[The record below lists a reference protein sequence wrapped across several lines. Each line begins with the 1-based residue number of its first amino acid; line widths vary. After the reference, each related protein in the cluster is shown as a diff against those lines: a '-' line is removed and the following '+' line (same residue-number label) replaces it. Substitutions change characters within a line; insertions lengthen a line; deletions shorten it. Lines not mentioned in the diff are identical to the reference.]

1 MGLLAR
7 FRSSLT
13 YPIAATLVLVTVVP
27 VVTVGLLLAA
37 RNREHLTT
45 TEKQYLTRQAVSLA
59 SEVALFF
66 SLHRTQLESTVRA
79 LAVSEPLD
87 LATRQSLLEEMTLRD
102 QSFALLWLVDRTGEA
117 AVVQPPQVSDAG
129 LEVLV
134 ERLRE
139 AHETALGDEPVRNLT
154 VALTPPDAGAVIY
167 GYPLRSPRS
176 GVWGTLDG
184 AVDLGPLQSRLRDNT
199 YAGLIV
205 TIVDGDGNVVISSEE
220 ELSGKNLSD
229 SRLVASFRQNPLRL
243 TQIYEHPV
251 SSVTGEVLG
260 SVAPIEGW
268 RWGVLVERPVRDA
281 FATVR
286 AMQQRTLL
294 VTALAALVALAI
306 GFGLSR
312 QLTRPIQNLAE
323 TTTEI
328 AEGNLAV
335 RADVRGDDELARLS
349 SNFND
354 MAANIEE
361 LVRRLRQALR
371 QNQELFLE
379 TIRTLAAAI
388 DAKDPYTRGHSERVS
403 AYSLAIAKHLGL
415 GQDQVFRVRIAAI
428 LHDVGKLGIR
438 DGILNKPGGLTD
450 EEFTIMR
457 RHAEIGAQIMAP
469 IRTLRDIIPGIR
481 NHHEAWDGSGY
492 PDRLKEQAIPLV
504 ARIIGV
510 ADTFDAMTTTRP
522 YQKAMSLDYVIA
534 KMRSMSG
541 ARFDPDVVEAFLA
554 AVAAGDMTP
563 PPRKPPAPEPA
574 PSEAAREN
582 VS

>member
-1 MGLLAR
+1 MGFLAR
-7 FRSSLT
+7 FRSSLI

-27 VVTVGLLLAA
+27 VATVGLLLAS

-79 LAVSEPLD
+79 LAANEPLD
-87 LATRQSLLEEMTLRD
+87 LAARQHLLEDMTQRD

-117 AVVQPPQVSDAG
+117 AVVQPPQLSEAG
-129 LEVLV
+129 SGALV
-134 ERLRE
+134 ERMLK
-139 AHETALGDEPVRNLT
+139 AHESALGGEPVRNLT
-154 VALTPPDAGAVIY
+154 VTLSPPDAGVVLYA
-167 GYPLRSPRS
+167 YPVHSS
-176 GVWGTLDG
+176 TGVVWGTLDG
-184 AVDLGPLQSRLRDNT
+184 AVDLGPLQARLRDNT

-205 TIVDGDGNVVISSEE
+205 SIIDGEGKVVISSAE
-220 ELSGKNLSD
+220 ELAGADLRASP
-229 SRLVASFRQNPLRL
+229 LVASFSQNPLRL
-243 TQIYEHPV
+243 TQIYAHPV
-251 SSVTGEVLG
+251 SSLTDEVLG
-260 SVAPIEGW
+260 SVAPVEGW
-268 RWGVLVERPVRDA
+268 RWGVLVERPMRDA

-286 AMQQRTLL
+286 AMQQRTLV
-294 VTALAALVALAI
+294 VTAIAALAALGI
-306 GFGLSR
+306 GFALSR
-312 QLTRPIQNLAE
+312 RLTQPIQHLAG

-335 RADVRGDDELARLS
+335 RAEVRGEDELARLS
-349 SNFND
+349 TNFND

-403 AYSLAIAKHLGL
+403 AYSMAIAKHLGL

-428 LHDVGKLGIR
+428 LHDVGKLGVR

-469 IRTLRDIIPGIR
+469 IRMLRDIIPGIR

-492 PDRLKEQAIPLV
+492 PDHLESEQIPLV

-541 ARFDPDVVEAFLA
+541 ARFDPTVVDAFLA

-563 PPRKPPAPEPA
+563 PPRNPQV
-574 PSEAAREN
+574 AAAGGTAQEN
-582 VS
+582 AS